1 VAKFLVRF
9 AKAEGGATA
18 IEYALIVA
26 GIFLVIVSSMT
37 LFANNAT
44 DIVNTASSTIV
55 AAH

>member
-1 VAKFLVRF
+1 MAKFLARF